1 MTTRLRYAWI
11 PIVTASALAL
21 TACGG
26 EDDTGGQNATDVQG
40 TYAPAQPA
48 QPNEPGN
55 TFEDEGVSGYVDAAS
70 DPLSTFAL
78 DVDNGSY
85 RIAQAYAAQG
95 TRPPSES
102 VRAEEWVNAFAYGDP
117 APTEADLA
125 VRTES
130 GVRPEADGAQLVRVA
145 VTAREVAA
153 AERPSVNLTLVVDRS
168 GSMGEGNRI
177 GLVKDSLALL
187 AGSLRPDD
195 TVSVVS
201 FDDQVELLLP
211 PTPVSE
217 NERVLASV
225 DDLYPRG
232 STNLADGLSLG
243 YEQARSAYR
252 PGGINVVVLC
262 SDGVANVGMTGP
274 EGITASIA
282 EAGRE
287 GIHLV
292 TVGYGM
298 GNYNDHLME
307 QLADQGDGF
316 YRYVDTYEEAQ
327 DLYVDE
333 LTSLLA
339 PVADDARTQVSF
351 DPELVSSYRLVGYEN
366 RAMDDDSFADLV
378 RRRRR
383 ARCRAPRQRVVRG
396 VAGPRRRAGHAH
408 RHRPGALEDARHE
421 RARIRQ
427 RPGPRGRPRGPDV
440 GLPGAGH
447 GRRRPRPD
455 HQGLRRGRRA
465 SGQRVRRPGARRRAG
480 HAWRAGRGRAG
491 GARAAAGQPGLT
503 KGRICKPSR
512 WQPEHGS
519 TGPQQWTDSK
529 RYLWLIG
536 LVVPSLAFVGFG
548 MWSLTGW
555 GVWFWIGPIVI
566 LVIVPAID
574 LVAGLDRSNPPDDVI
589 EALEKDE
596 AGTTAGSPTCSCRS
610 STPGSSGRSA

>member
-1 MTTRLRYAWI
+1 MRSTPDRLRR
-11 PIVTASALAL
+11 
-21 TACGG
+21 GG
-26 EDDTGGQNATDVQG
+26 RQDRWCDGSHDRRAGHATHRAGLSRHGAEADTFV
-40 TYAPAQPA
+40 
-48 QPNEPGN
+48 
-55 TFEDEGVSGYVDAAS
+55 DEGVSGYVDAGS

-85 RIAQAYAAQG
+85 RIAQAYVAQG

-102 VRAEEWVNAFAYGDP
+102 VRAEEWVNAFEYGDP

-130 GVRPEADGAQLVRVA
+130 GVRPEADGSQLVRVA

-153 AERPSVNLTLVVDRS
+153 EERPSVNLTLVVDRS

-187 AGSLRPDD
+187 AGSLRSDD
-195 TVSVVS
+195 TVSVVG

-225 DDLYPRG
+225 EDLYPRG
-232 STNLADGLSLG
+232 STNLAEGLSLG

-274 EGITASIA
+274 DGITASIA

-339 PVADDARTQVSF
+339 PVADDARTQVRF

-366 RAMDDDSFADLV
+366 RAMDDHSFDDLSAD
-378 RRRRR
+378 
-383 ARCRAPRQRVVRG
+383 
-396 VAGPRRRAGHAH
+396 AGE
-408 RHRPGALEDARHE
+408 L
-421 RARIRQ
+421 
-427 RPGPRGRPRGPDV
+427 
-440 GLPGAGH
+440 GAGH
-447 GRRRPRPD
+447 HASALYEVWLAPD
-455 HQGLRRGRRA
+455 VAPGTQIGTAQVLWKTPSTNAPATA
-465 SGQRVRRPGARRRAG
+465 SAEVFAADPEGGMSDSLALATAVADLAQVAKGYGAEDEPPAS
-480 HAWRAGRGRAG
+480 AYDVQ
-491 GARAAAGQPGLT
+491 ARAAELASRGVPGAAELAELAQ
-503 KGRICKPSR
+503 RL
-512 WQPEHGS
+512 E
-519 TGPQQWTDSK
+519 
-529 RYLWLIG
+529 YL
-536 LVVPSLAFVGFG
+536 
-548 MWSLTGW
+548 
-555 GVWFWIGPIVI
+555 
-566 LVIVPAID
+566 
-574 LVAGLDRSNPPDDVI
+574 R
-589 EALEKDE
+589 
-596 AGTTAGSPTCSCRS
+596 
-610 STPGSSGRSA
+610 